1 MFDVSII
8 NPKPVMYVAAAGLT
22 PIFPVIEVVPVVEI
36 PVFAKIAKF
45 PAVPRTLLGNVFAD
59 TLEICM
65 IPNNAMKQKKVK
77 STLNRVLVFFFI
89 LITTLYL
96 VFLLPSAR

>member
-1 MFDVSII
+1 MFDVSAI

-36 PVFAKIAKF
+36 PVFVKIAKF
-45 PAVPRTLLGNVFAD
+45 PAVPRTLAGTVFAD

-65 IPNNAMKQKKVK
+65 IPNNAMKQKRVK
-77 STLNRVLVFFFI
+77 ITLNRVIFFFFI
-89 LITTLYL
+89 QITTLYFA
-96 VFLLPSAR
+96 V